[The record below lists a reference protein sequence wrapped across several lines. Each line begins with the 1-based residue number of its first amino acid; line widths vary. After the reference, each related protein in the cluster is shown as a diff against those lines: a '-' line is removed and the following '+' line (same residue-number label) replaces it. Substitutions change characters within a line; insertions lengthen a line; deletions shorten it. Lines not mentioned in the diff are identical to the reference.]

1 MSKNSQHLRVS
12 HYAKRGAPQLRAW
25 QCNGE
30 PATALRQEPLRLHD
44 GRKLDVPAEE
54 LYFKGVRCVQALQR
68 VLENITA
75 SNVVCMQVSMLVM
88 TLSLGCNLDVR
99 CHGTLHQKLK
109 YTFGPAIKFLF
120 RSEEQ
125 SNAVLFSVQD
135 WRQIFKAAGNDY
147 TWKHDLVPSTTISFT
162 QNGSCTLRMTFQGK
176 RDLAQWSEPFAQAHE
191 AAIAIGSVLISLA
204 QS

>member
-1 MSKNSQHLRVS
+1 MQSVVLPNYVHGSATVNPRQHFGKNRCVFTTVGNLMFLQ
-12 HYAKRGAPQLRAW
+12 
-25 QCNGE
+25 ND
-30 PATALRQEPLRLHD
+30 T
-44 GRKLDVPAEE
+44 E